1 MPDMPELE
9 TVVKDLRANA
19 TRLVDKYNA
28 AQQKNRVLKEQLD
41 ELRTKLESHQDDVS
55 KLREENKMMQL
66 AGSVGGDGSREIKLR
81 INELVREID
90 KCIAQLNH

>member
-28 AQQKNRVLKEQLD
+28 AQQENRVLKEQLD

-55 KLREENKMMQL
+55 KLREENEMMQL